1 MVYWYSMQNLR
12 WKYWSLVAFVLFCN
26 LFFFQAI
33 GSFGLSLF
41 LLGLLPFVLVI
52 FWNKSNYTKL
62 LPSLAIFTGFEL
74 FLFLSITSR
83 AQGFV
88 QFILFFS
95 SFTIGTLLVYL
106 LASKQTFVRS
116 FLELFESPIKLGLGY
131 LYSAWQVKF
140 KFPEIGQQKYP
151 WLKSVKPIA
160 TGLLISIPILFILI
174 NLFSS
179 ADPIYGSYVKRVF
192 AIDLE
197 WFFSERIVLRAIIS
211 LALGA
216 FFLPFLGIKIAQSI
230 PFLSRMVYGKTRE
243 LTQEM
248 TIVMSLVAITLASFL
263 TVQWQYIFVSVP
275 KETDLHQFGVQTY
288 SEYVQR
294 GFFEL
299 ILISLVLYA
308 LIWIGLV
315 TIRIAG
321 ERKGALL
328 RWVQILVLS
337 EFGIFVASIF
347 RRIYLYQLHHGWS
360 LVRLYGGFFLLGIT
374 FFAITL
380 LLRHFYQKRWVMV
393 EGIGVLILLTLFS
406 LFNAEQ
412 FIATTHPPT
421 VNNRIDY
428 VYLSRMSA
436 DGTVGWQK
444 AFASANT
451 VLAKNYQSAIN
462 HDDRRAIFY
471 AGVIVNELL
480 ARHDRLAKQYASES
494 EWLAYKKAVLTEFSN
509 EHRLVVSELMAAV
522 AAERMSLAPDYGKTN
537 SSSMLE
543 TTLEFQKKLDE
554 ALMNF
559 PEKQSNYK
567 QTNIFLTINAPMYPQ
582 FGVAPCALPDI
593 LLTFTSGPIYY
604 PYSPNYT
611 HACERSFYRFNE
623 AKITDIY
630 ETGLSKLFRIN
641 FADQNAYQFL
651 QSEIPYQNLLQLSQR
666 YFSLRQQILAQP
678 DGERS
683 VDVDISF
690 QTPFL

>member
-1 MVYWYSMQNLR
+1 MPNLR
-12 WKYWSLVAFVLFCN
+12 WKYGSLITFVLFCN

-33 GSFGLSLF
+33 GSFGLSLL
-41 LLGLLPFVLVI
+41 LLGLLLFILAI
-52 FWNKSNYTKL
+52 FWNKSAFTKF
-62 LPSLAIFTGFEL
+62 LPAIAIFTGFEL
-74 FLFLSITSR
+74 FLFLSIASR

-88 QFILFFS
+88 QFGLIVS
-95 SFTIGTLLVYL
+95 SFAIGALLVYL
-106 LASKQTFVRS
+106 LASSQTFVRS
-116 FLELFESPIKLGLGY
+116 FLELFETPIKLGLGY
-131 LYSAWQVKF
+131 LQNATQVRI
-140 KFPEIGQQKYP
+140 KFPELGQRNYP
-151 WLKSVKPIA
+151 WLKTIKPMA
-160 TGLLISIPILFILI
+160 TGLLISIPILIILI

-179 ADPIYGSYVKRVF
+179 ADPIYGSYVKKIF
-192 AIDLE
+192 TIDLE

-211 LALGA
+211 LALVA
-216 FFLPFLGIKIAQSI
+216 FFLPFLGLKITQSI

-248 TIVMSLVAITLASFL
+248 TIVMSLVAVTLASFL
-263 TVQWQYIFVSVP
+263 VIQWQYIFVSVP
-275 KETDLHQFGVQTY
+275 KETDLHQFGVKTY

-328 RWVQILVLS
+328 RWVQILVLG
-337 EFGIFVASIF
+337 EFGIFVLSIF

-380 LLRHFYQKRWVMV
+380 LLRHFYEKRWVIV
-393 EGIGVLILLTLFS
+393 EGVGVLVLLTLFS
-406 LFNAEQ
+406 LFNAEH

-421 VNNRIDY
+421 VNNRIDF

-436 DGTVGWQK
+436 DGTAGWQQ
-444 AFASANT
+444 AYTYANEI
-451 VLAKNYQSAIN
+451 LAKDYQGKIN
-462 HDDRRAIFY
+462 HDDRRSIFY
-471 AGVIVNELL
+471 AGVIINELL
-480 ARHDRLAKQYASES
+480 AQHDRLIKRYANES

-509 EHRLVVSELMAAV
+509 EHRLVVNELMASV
-522 AAERMSLAPDYGKTN
+522 SAERMTLVPDYGKTTT
-537 SSSMLE
+537 STVLE
-543 TTLEFQKKLDE
+543 TALEFQKKLDE
-554 ALMNF
+554 GLMNF
-559 PEKQSNYK
+559 PEKQPDHK
-567 QTNIFLTINAPMYPQ
+567 QTYIFLTINAPVYPQ

-604 PYSPNYT
+604 PYSPNYA

-630 ETGLSKLFRIN
+630 ETGLDKLFRIN
-641 FADQNAYQFL
+641 FSDQNAYLILREQ
-651 QSEIPYQNLLQLSQR
+651 IPVDQLLQLSHR
-666 YFSLRQQILAQP
+666 YFSLRQQILTQP

-683 VDVDISF
+683 VDVDVSF
-690 QTPFL
+690 TTPFL